1 MDKTKRLQPN
11 FTSLSNLP
19 HRRDQRQQLPM
30 SHKSRQKTVSRS
42 WQPGIRCFLKMCTQC
57 KVRQECIWE
66 SDVNVLERWNPH
78 QVALW
83 DYICTLIYPVEIAL
97 GLLEASSKKSSRKIM
112 WNLVQAVFIY
122 IVCNDNDRNAN
133 GMRKTLL
140 FEGTFQVI
148 HSYRHWMQECML
160 QCPWLAPQN
169 DGNLSGSGPRLWL
182 GRFSGF

>member
-1 MDKTKRLQPN
+1 
-11 FTSLSNLP
+11 
-19 HRRDQRQQLPM
+19 
-30 SHKSRQKTVSRS
+30 
-42 WQPGIRCFLKMCTQC
+42 
-57 KVRQECIWE
+57 
-66 SDVNVLERWNPH
+66 
-78 QVALW
+78 
-83 DYICTLIYPVEIAL
+83 
-97 GLLEASSKKSSRKIM
+97 M

-122 IVCNDNDRNAN
+122 IVCNDNDRNAK

-169 DGNLSGSGPRLWL
+169 DGHLLDSGPRLWL